1 MPLNLRLKPQG
12 FSPGPKGQPA
22 QVSLQGHKCPCSLR
36 KAARMSIAR
45 MIGVW
50 RSSNAIPLPAQASA
64 VARLPLKSI
73 HKLIDGRLIRPIR
86 SRAGQKVQRFLTE
99 DQVIYLRLE
108 AEGVRLLPLATRR
121 KVARAIEASPSS
133 DSVSV
138 AEGPALVVQ
147 VKAARQQV
155 ARDLQRLRKAEEMI
169 VCDPEI
175 MRGTPVYRGTRI
187 PVELVAAMLEQ
198 GTNASEIVAGYPAL
212 DREKI
217 ELAPLY
223 LRAFPRRGRPA
234 QRPWASQTPI
244 RTSTHPAAPV
254 TEP

>member
-1 MPLNLRLKPQG
+1 ML
-12 FSPGPKGQPA
+12 
-22 QVSLQGHKCPCSLR
+22 
-36 KAARMSIAR
+36 ARTYT
-45 MIGVW
+45 
-50 RSSNAIPLPAQASA
+50 PAQASA
-64 VARLPLKSI
+64 VANLPLKAV
-73 HKLIDGRLIRPIR
+73 HKLIDGRLIRPGR
-86 SRAGQKVQRFLTE
+86 SRVGQKVQRFLTE
-99 DQVIYLRLE
+99 EQVIYLRLE

-121 KVARAIEASPSS
+121 KVAKAIEASPHS

-155 ARDLQRLRKAEEMI
+155 SRDLQRLQKAEEMI

-175 MRGTPVYRGTRI
+175 MRGAPVYRGTRI
-187 PVELVAAMLEQ
+187 PVELVADMLEQ
-198 GTNASEIVAGYPAL
+198 GADVGDIVEGYPAL
-212 DREKI
+212 DREMV

-244 RTSTHPAAPV
+244 RTSTMPDAVGAQ
-254 TEP
+254 